1 MIIHLEPQGLL
12 FADIKF
18 INPLIKPAPKL
29 KQQKILFFENEK
41 YRLIRKGVITSNNS
55 DENDFISSSRD
66 SHYVVY
72 DMLLE
77 DGMPPRKVGYFPPKN
92 QSNYEIKLKFPKGV
106 NINLFCLAS
115 VLGQG
120 HFGKVIL
127 QEYTPRCGDYY
138 AVLKKGDI
146 LVLSL
151 SKERVGYGEI
161 TSTFDGKPEFLV
173 PKILTEPPYI

>member
-92 QSNYEIKLKFPKGV
+92 QSNYEIKL
-106 NINLFCLAS
+106 N
-115 VLGQG
+115 
-120 HFGKVIL
+120 
-127 QEYTPRCGDYY
+127 
-138 AVLKKGDI
+138 
-146 LVLSL
+146 LSL